1 LSDIKDLSPIKETVT
16 AKMARWAS
24 SLDYK
29 DLSQDAV
36 YQAKRFLLDSVGCAL
51 GGYQQHDVKIA
62 LEVLDE
68 IAGSG
73 LSTVIGTGQAV
84 DPVSAALAN
93 ALMIRCMDYNDIYWK
108 QDPSH
113 PSDIFPAAMACC
125 ERENSDGREL
135 IVGLVLGHEFE
146 MRFCEAAFPG
156 IRERGWHHA
165 TLTAFVSPFV
175 AGRAIHLR
183 WEQIQHAVGISA
195 SRHCTLGAVTAGKL
209 TMMKN
214 TVDPMATQS
223 GVIAAL
229 LAEKGYTGPEHV
241 VDGKEGL
248 THCFG
253 PEWKL
258 HILTDGLGDAWRIT
272 QCGMKFFPTEALT
285 HAPISAVLDLVKENN
300 LQAEQVEKVQI
311 RSLARA
317 ADILSD
323 PSKYD
328 PRTKETA
335 DHSLP
340 YVIAAALADRQVT
353 PVQFEMRKIMDPKI
367 RAQLKKVEVIADPE
381 IEKVFPTLQR
391 VIVNLTTTDGRT
403 FTKQL
408 DYPKGDPRNPLS
420 DAEVEE
426 KFSALAEGVLSPS
439 AQKRL
444 KEAIWNLEK
453 LDSVSKLMA
462 LMKSDVKNG
471 GATAPSAKP
480 KSKMAAK
487 AKSASKLKLPKKP
500 AKSKAA
506 GSKPA
511 SSKPVKKATTK
522 RR

>member
-1 LSDIKDLSPIKETVT
+1 LATAQASTTKETIT
-16 AKMARWAS
+16 AVMSRWAAG
-24 SLDYK
+24 LEYRH
-29 DLSQDAV
+29 LSKEAV

-51 GGYQQHDVKIA
+51 GGYQQHDVIIA
-62 LEVLDE
+62 LEVLKE
-68 IAGSG
+68 IAGHG
-73 LSTVIGTGQAV
+73 PATVIGTGERL
-84 DPVSAALAN
+84 DPVSASLAN

-125 ERENSDGREL
+125 ERKKSDGKEL

-146 MRFCEAAFPG
+146 MRLCEAAFPG

-165 TLTAFVSPFV
+165 TLTAFASPFV
-175 AGRAIHLR
+175 AGRALHLT
-183 WEQIQHAVGISA
+183 WQQIQHAIGISA
-195 SRHCTLGAVTAGKL
+195 SRQCTFGAVTAGKL

-223 GVIAAL
+223 GVLAAL

-241 VDGKEGL
+241 IDGKEGL

-258 HILTDGLGDAWRIT
+258 NLLTEGLGESWRIT

-285 HAPISAVLDLVKENN
+285 HAPISAVLDLVKEND
-300 LQAEQVEKVQI
+300 LRPDRVAKVQI

-328 PRTKETA
+328 PHTKETA

-340 YVIAAALADRQVT
+340 YVIAAALVDRQVT
-353 PVQFEMRKIMDPKI
+353 PAQFEMSKIMDETI
-367 RAQLKKVEVIADPE
+367 RAQLGKVEVIADPE
-381 IEKVFPTLQR
+381 IEKVFPALQR
-391 VIVNLTTTDGRT
+391 VIVTITTTDGRS

-420 DAEVEE
+420 DQEIEE
-426 KFSALAEGVLSPS
+426 KFAALADGVLSPK
-439 AQKRL
+439 AQKKL
-444 KEAIWNLEK
+444 KDAIWNLEK
-453 LDSVSKLMA
+453 AGSVSKLMA
-462 LMKSDVKNG
+462 LMKADVRGK
-471 GATAPSAKP
+471 
-480 KSKMAAK
+480 KSGH
-487 AKSASKLKLPKKP
+487 KKT
-500 AKSKAA
+500 SR
-506 GSKPA
+506 
-511 SSKPVKKATTK
+511 KKK
-522 RR
+522 

>member
-1 LSDIKDLSPIKETVT
+1 MS
-16 AKMARWAS
+16 RWAAGLS
-24 SLDYK
+24 YPQ
-29 DLSQDAV
+29 LSQEAV

-51 GGYQQHDVKIA
+51 GGFQQHDVKIA

-73 LSTVIGTGQAV
+73 PATVIGTGKRI
-84 DPVSAALAN
+84 DPVSASLAN
-93 ALMIRCMDYNDIYWK
+93 GLMIRCMDYNDIYWK

-113 PSDIFPAAMACC
+113 PSDIFPAALAGC
-125 ERENSDGREL
+125 ERAKSDGKEL

-165 TLTAFVSPFV
+165 TLTAFVSPIV
-175 AGRAIHLR
+175 AGRALHLG
-183 WEQIQHAVGISA
+183 WEQIQHAIGISA
-195 SRHCTLGAVTAGKL
+195 SRHATLGAVTAGKL

-223 GVIAAL
+223 GVLAAL
-229 LAEKGYTGPEHV
+229 MAEKGYTGPEHV

-253 PEWKL
+253 PSWKL
-258 HILTDGLGDAWRIT
+258 NLLTDGLGESWRIT
-272 QCGMKFFPTEALT
+272 QCGMKAFPTEALT
-285 HAPISAVLDLVKENN
+285 HTPISAVLEIVKSNDLKP
-300 LQAEQVEKVQI
+300 EQVEKVQI

-328 PRTKETA
+328 PQSKETA

-340 YVIAAALADRQVT
+340 YVIAAAIAERQVT
-353 PVQFEMRKIMDPKI
+353 PVQFEMKKIMDPTI
-367 RAQLKKVEVIADPE
+367 RAQLKKVEVVADPE
-381 IEKVFPTLQR
+381 IEKVFPALQR

-403 FTKQL
+403 FSKQL

-426 KFSALAEGVLSPS
+426 KFAALADGVLSEG
-439 AQKRL
+439 AQKKL
-444 KEAIWNLEK
+444 KDAIWNLEK
-453 LDSVSKLMA
+453 VGSVSKLMA
-462 LMKSDVKNG
+462 LMKADVRK
-471 GATAPSAKP
+471 
-480 KSKMAAK
+480 
-487 AKSASKLKLPKKP
+487 
-500 AKSKAA
+500 KAA
-506 GSKPA
+506 RMSMTKGSK
-511 SSKPVKKATTK
+511 

>member
-1 LSDIKDLSPIKETVT
+1 VSAKEAVASKETIT
-16 AKMARWAS
+16 ARMARWAAA
-24 SLDYK
+24 LEYEH
-29 DLSQDAV
+29 LSQDAV

-62 LEVLDE
+62 LAVLDE
-68 IAGSG
+68 IAGKG
-73 LSTVIGTGQAV
+73 PATVIGSGKRMDA
-84 DPVSAALAN
+84 VSASLAN

-113 PSDIFPAAMACC
+113 PSDIFPAALAAC
-125 ERENSDGREL
+125 ERAKSGGKEL

-165 TLTAFVSPFV
+165 TLTAFVSPIV
-175 AGRAIHLR
+175 AGRMLR
-183 WEQIQHAVGISA
+183 LDWEQIQHAIGISA
-195 SRHCTLGAVTAGKL
+195 SRHATLGAVTAGRL

-223 GVIAAL
+223 GMLAAL
-229 LAEKGYTGPEHV
+229 MAERGYTGPEHV

-258 HILTDGLGDAWRIT
+258 NLLTDELGESWRIT
-272 QCGMKFFPTEALT
+272 QCGMKAFPTEALT
-285 HAPISAVLDLVKENN
+285 HTPISAVLDIVKSND
-300 LQAEQVEKVQI
+300 LKPDQVAKVQI

-340 YVIAAALADRQVT
+340 FVIAAAIADRQVT
-353 PVQFEMRKIMDPKI
+353 PVQFEMKKIMDPTI
-367 RAQLKKVEVIADPE
+367 RAQLKKVEVVADPE
-381 IEKVFPTLQR
+381 IEKVFPALQR

-403 FTKQL
+403 FTKRL

-426 KFSALAEGVLSPS
+426 KFAALAEGVLS
-439 AQKRL
+439 KRVQGKL
-444 KEAIWNLEK
+444 KDAIWSLDK
-453 LDSVSKLMA
+453 LASVSKLMA
-462 LMKSDVKNG
+462 LMKADVKGKN
-471 GATAPSAKP
+471 P
-480 KSKMAAK
+480 KR
-487 AKSASKLKLPKKP
+487 PQQ
-500 AKSKAA
+500 
-506 GSKPA
+506 
-511 SSKPVKKATTK
+511 
-522 RR
+522 

>member
-1 LSDIKDLSPIKETVT
+1 MSAPKQVVATKDTVT
-16 AKMARWAS
+16 AKMARWAAG
-24 SLDYK
+24 LEYRH
-29 DLSQDAV
+29 LSPDAV

-68 IAGSG
+68 IAGRG
-73 LSTVIGTGQAV
+73 TATVIGTGKRM
-84 DPVSAALAN
+84 DPVSASLAN

-125 ERENSDGREL
+125 ERAQGDGKEL
-135 IVGLVLGHEFE
+135 IIGLALGHELE
-146 MRFCEAAFPG
+146 MRFCEAAYPG

-165 TLTAFVSPFV
+165 TLTAFVSPMV
-175 AGRAIHLR
+175 AGRALHLS

-195 SRHCTLGAVTAGKL
+195 SRQATLGAVTAGKL

-223 GVIAAL
+223 GVLAAL

-248 THCFG
+248 THCLG

-258 HILTDGLGDAWRIT
+258 DVLTDGLGESWRIT
-272 QCGMKFFPTEALT
+272 QCGMKAFPTEALT
-285 HAPISAVLDLVKENN
+285 HTPISAVLDLVKEND
-300 LQAEQVEKVQI
+300 LHPDQVTKIQV

-328 PRTKETA
+328 PHTRETA

-353 PVQFEMRKIMDPKI
+353 PAQFTMEKIMDPTI
-367 RAQLKKVEVIADPE
+367 RAQLKKVEVVADPE
-381 IEKVFPTLQR
+381 IEKVFPALQR
-391 VIVNLTTTDGRT
+391 VIVNIATSDGRS

-408 DYPKGDPRNPLS
+408 DYPKGDPRNPLT

-426 KFSALAEGVLSPS
+426 KFAALAEGVLSAQ
-439 AQKRL
+439 AQKKL
-444 KEAIWNLEK
+444 KDAIWNLDK
-453 LDSVSKLMA
+453 VSSVSKLMA
-462 LMKSDVKNG
+462 LTKANVR
-471 GATAPSAKP
+471 
-480 KSKMAAK
+480 AK
-487 AKSASKLKLPKKP
+487 ADRGRTEPRTNAEKK
-500 AKSKAA
+500 
-506 GSKPA
+506 GQ
-511 SSKPVKKATTK
+511 
-522 RR
+522 

>member
-1 LSDIKDLSPIKETVT
+1 MSSTKTQPAPKETIT
-16 AKMARWAS
+16 AKMSQWAAG
-24 SLDYK
+24 LRYE

-68 IAGSG
+68 IAGRG
-73 LSTVIGTGQAV
+73 PATVIGTGKRV
-84 DPVSAALAN
+84 DAVSASLAN

-113 PSDIFPAAMACC
+113 PSDIFPAAIAGC
-125 ERENSDGREL
+125 ERSKSNGKEL

-165 TLTAFVSPFV
+165 TLTAFVSPIV
-175 AGRAIHLR
+175 AGRALHLP
-183 WEQIQHAVGISA
+183 WEQIQHAIGISA
-195 SRHCTLGAVTAGKL
+195 SRQATLGAVTAGKL

-223 GVIAAL
+223 GMLAAL
-229 LAEKGYTGPEHV
+229 LAEKGYSGPEHV

-253 PEWKL
+253 PDWKL
-258 HILTDGLGDAWRIT
+258 NLLIDDLGEGWRIT

-285 HAPISAVLDLVKENN
+285 HAPISAVLDLVKEND
-300 LQAEQVEKVQI
+300 LQPDQVTKIQI

-328 PRTKETA
+328 PHTKETA

-340 YVIAAALADRQVT
+340 YVIAAALAERQVT
-353 PVQFEMRKIMDPKI
+353 PVQFTMEKIMDPTI
-367 RAQLKKVEVIADPE
+367 RAQLKKVEVVADPE
-381 IEKVFPTLQR
+381 IEKVFPALQR
-391 VIVNLTTTDGRT
+391 VIVNISTTDGRT
-403 FTKQL
+403 LTKQL

-420 DAEVEE
+420 DQEIEE
-426 KFSALAEGVLSPS
+426 KFSALAEGVMSEK
-439 AQKRL
+439 AQKKL
-444 KEAIWNLEK
+444 KDAIWNLEK
-453 LDSVSKLMA
+453 AGSVTKLMA
-462 LMKSDVKNG
+462 LMKADVRARRKS
-471 GATAPSAKP
+471 ATAGAG
-480 KSKMAAK
+480 
-487 AKSASKLKLPKKP
+487 KK
-500 AKSKAA
+500 KH
-506 GSKPA
+506 
-511 SSKPVKKATTK
+511 
-522 RR
+522 